1 MTRRRIDD
9 GRYRFEPTDDQR
21 VSVRIMAACGMP
33 QDFIVQQV
41 PSTKSGKPIDLKTLR
56 RAFRKELDSGKDVAN
71 ALVAESLFKKAIGN
85 GPQSVTAAVF
95 WLRTQ
100 ANWKAVDSVE
110 MTGKDGSPFAP
121 AGNQKV
127 VLYLPDNGRG
137 QPGETD
143 DADEETESIRH

>member
-1 MTRRRIDD
+1 
-9 GRYRFEPTDDQR
+9 
-21 VSVRIMAACGMP
+21 MP
-33 QDFIVQQV
+33 QAHMVTQI
-41 PSTKSGKPIDLKTLR
+41 PSPKSGKPIDLKTLR
-56 RAFRKELDSGKDVAN
+56 RVFRKELDNGKEIAN
-71 ALVAESLFKKAIGN
+71 AKVAQSLFLKAIGT

-100 ANWKAVDSVE
+100 ANWKAVDAVE
-110 MTGKDGSPFAP
+110 MTGKDGAPFAP

-143 DADEETESIRH
+143 DGDEENEVRH